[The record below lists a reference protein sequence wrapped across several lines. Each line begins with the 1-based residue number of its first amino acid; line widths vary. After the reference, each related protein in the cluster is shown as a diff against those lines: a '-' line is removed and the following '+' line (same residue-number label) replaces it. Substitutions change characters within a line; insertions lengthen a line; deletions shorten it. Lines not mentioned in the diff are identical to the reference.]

1 MMSENV
7 FRQRIPSDW
16 PVKLFREATFQGWLR
31 QLWARITRR
40 CTCLIDLDKVLEQAT
55 IQSSHYAGLKTIDI
69 RNIRGTQGKAEDFD
83 AEFHPINERT
93 RSRWLGIALEKLYGR
108 DLPPVELVQVD
119 DIYYVRDGHHRISV
133 SRSLGQQF
141 IDAEVTVMMLNNH
154 INMR

>member
-1 MMSENV
+1 MMSEDLI
-7 FRQRIPSDW
+7 RQRIPSEW
-16 PVKLFREATFQGWLR
+16 PIKLFWEATFQGKLR
-31 QLWARITRR
+31 QLWAFITRR
-40 CTCLIDLDKVLEQAT
+40 CTCLIDLDDVLEQAT
-55 IQSSHYAGLKTIDI
+55 VQSSHYAGLKTVDI

-83 AEFHPINERT
+83 SEFHPTNERT
-93 RSRWLGIALEKLYGR
+93 RSRWLAIALEKLSGR

-133 SRSLGQQF
+133 SHSLGQQF